1 MILNK
6 VSFYSIYLIG
16 INVPTFWQ
24 YFYTKIIDMLR
35 PLTSKQG
42 SLKMEYKLLVYYN
55 KRTNSIYSMQ
65 LTLRLIHM
73 VYN

>member
-6 VSFYSIYLIG
+6 VSSHSICLVS

-42 SLKMEYKLLVYYN
+42 SLKMKYKLLVYYN
-55 KRTNSIYSMQ
+55 KQTNLIYSVQ
-65 LTLRLIHM
+65 LTFHLIHI